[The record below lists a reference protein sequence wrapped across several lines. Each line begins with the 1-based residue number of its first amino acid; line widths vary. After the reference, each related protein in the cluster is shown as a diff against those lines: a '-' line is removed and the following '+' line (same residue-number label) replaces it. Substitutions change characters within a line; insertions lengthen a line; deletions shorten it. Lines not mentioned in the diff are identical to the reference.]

1 MMIRKHENTD
11 AAQMARMFG
20 FFAIVHAASADTDH
34 GRCLNS
40 MAKLEGLHADLEQ
53 LQSLIV
59 EAQRESL
66 EWCFPSVGRHAN
78 VNAELS
84 GGQRSRHD
92 LGHAAA
98 DGNLLQRNGEVQ
110 VAGLSSRN
118 RQILNVPS
126 TSVHTSNEPR
136 NHSLDWIR
144 QMKPAAG
151 ASSRQPGG
159 K

>member
-1 MMIRKHENTD
+1 M
-11 AAQMARMFG
+11 AQMFG
-20 FFAIVHAASADTDH
+20 VFAIVCAASADTDH

-98 DGNLLQRNGEVQ
+98 DGNLLRRNGEVR

-126 TSVHTSNEPR
+126 TSVHTSDERR

-151 ASSRQPGG
+151 ASRRQPGG